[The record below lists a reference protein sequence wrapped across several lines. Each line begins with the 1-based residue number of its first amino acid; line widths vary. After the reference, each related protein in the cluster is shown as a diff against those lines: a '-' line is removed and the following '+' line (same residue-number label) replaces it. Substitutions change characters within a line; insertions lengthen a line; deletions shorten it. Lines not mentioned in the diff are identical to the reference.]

1 MNIGL
6 DLDNVITNFDFGL
19 LTAFLKEDKLKR
31 NSGIINKNAEYISHG
46 MFDWSKQ
53 EIEDFYASK
62 MENLSA
68 TLHPRYNCKK
78 VIDKLMQQGHKIY
91 IITYRVAPHYKNA
104 KQTTSTWLMQHK
116 INYTNLVFAKGKD
129 KTDECKQLKIDVM
142 VDDLFDE
149 CKNMAQNG
157 IKCVMMQTKFNI
169 HHKTEILTA
178 TSWKNL
184 YSIICTIKK

>member
-91 IITYRVAPHYKNA
+91 IITNRIPTKN
-104 KQTTSTWLMQHK
+104 
-116 INYTNLVFAKGKD
+116 
-129 KTDECKQLKIDVM
+129 
-142 VDDLFDE
+142 
-149 CKNMAQNG
+149 
-157 IKCVMMQTKFNI
+157 
-169 HHKTEILTA
+169 EIFE
-178 TSWKNL
+178 
-184 YSIICTIKK
+184 

>member
-19 LTAFLKEDKLKR
+19 LSAFLKEDKLKR

-53 EIEDFYASK
+53 EIEDFYASN
-62 MENLSA
+62 MENISS
-68 TLHPRYNCKK
+68 TLRPRRNCKQI
-78 VIDKLMQQGHKIY
+78 IDKLMQQGHKIY
-91 IITYRVAPHYKNA
+91 IITNRLAPHYKNA
-104 KQTTSTWLMQHK
+104 ERVTRAWLAQHK
-116 INYTNLVFAKGKD
+116 INYTNLVFAKDKN
-129 KTDECKQLKIDVM
+129 KTDECKQFKIDVM

-149 CKNMAQNG
+149 CKNMTQNG

-169 HHKTEILTA
+169 HHKKEILTA

-184 YSIICTIKK
+184 YSIICTR